1 MYRRKQKQLEMSI
14 KVKEGG
20 KVGFSA
26 VNWSVCLSVSQS
38 VSQPLILIILYV
50 SLI

>member
-1 MYRRKQKQLEMSI
+1 MKEPDWTDIRKCTMYRRKQKQLEMSI

-26 VNWSVCLSVSQS
+26 VN
-38 VSQPLILIILYV
+38 
-50 SLI
+50 